1 MSAFPNIQEYY
12 KNFEKQE
19 VSTPF
24 PEDQINWKHE
34 FIHLCIYIYS
44 LFIHVK

>member
-19 VSTPF
+19 
-24 PEDQINWKHE
+24 DQINWKHE
-34 FIHLCIYIYS
+34 FIHLCIYIHYS
-44 LFIHVK
+44 SMSNNH